1 MPNTYAIGID
11 IGGTKIAGGVVS
23 AEGSLVEKV
32 EVPTA
37 SQQQNII
44 DFLIATIRH
53 LRTLH
58 PAVQSIGI
66 GAAGLVE
73 WPSGLIRWAPNNSYK
88 QLPVRDVVAEATGLP
103 TVVDND
109 ANAAAWAEAFVGG
122 DRSYTN
128 LAYLTIGTG
137 VGGGLVLAGELYRGP
152 SGLGAEVGHL
162 IVDPNGAICGCGNR
176 GCLEAMASG
185 TALERLARRSIT
197 NDPDTQLALLAKRS
211 GGVTGQ
217 IVFEAAQNGDPE
229 ARALFEE
236 IGYWL
241 GIGIASLVNIF
252 ELEVVVVGGG
262 VGATGRLLIEP
273 ASKSCLLHA
282 FAPKYRLVPPLI
294 QSIYGVDAG
303 LIGAALL
310 SMSAVETDIGS
321 GKE

>member
-1 MPNTYAIGID
+1 MSNIYAIGID

-23 AEGSLVEKV
+23 TEGYLLEKV

-37 SQQQNII
+37 SQQQNLT
-44 DFLIATIRH
+44 DFLIRTIRQ
-53 LRTLH
+53 LRALY

-109 ANAAAWAEAFVGG
+109 ANAAAWAESSVRG
-122 DRSYTN
+122 DQSHSN
-128 LAYLTIGTG
+128 MAYLTVGTG

-162 IVDPNGAICGCGNR
+162 VVDPRGAMCGCGNS

-185 TALERLARRSIT
+185 TALERLARKSIIKH
-197 NDPDTQLALLAKRS
+197 PYTQLALLAKKS
-211 GGVTGQ
+211 GGVTGR
-217 IVFEAAQNGDPE
+217 IVFAAAQSGDSE
-229 ARALFEE
+229 AQSLFEE

-241 GIGIASLVNIF
+241 GIGIATLVNIF
-252 ELEVVVVGGG
+252 ELEVVVIGGG

-273 ASKSCLLHA
+273 ASKSCSLHA
-282 FAPKYRLVPPLI
+282 FAPRYRPIPPLI
-294 QSIYGVDAG
+294 QSIHGVDAG
-303 LIGAALL
+303 IIGAALL
-310 SMSAVETDIGS
+310 SMGEAEVDIGA
-321 GKE
+321 KK